1 MTGRDDDRAVR
12 YLLDELPE
20 ADREAFEDEYFGEE
34 GVYGALLAA
43 EDDLIDR
50 YCEDGLTPDQ
60 RARFEQRYL
69 TTEEGRERLEF
80 ARALKRL
87 GQRPSGQP
95 PGTVPAVSA
104 RAALRWLPWAA
115 VLVTALGA
123 LVFIRL
129 QGAEARRARDERA
142 ALQERLAQQQ
152 QRSRQQERR
161 LGELGQQIGR
171 VQEQARAM
179 EELLGA
185 AAAKGLGV
193 ASLALKGGLRRD
205 ASALSRVAL
214 RPDVAILR
222 LQLQL
227 DGPPRTAYRAS
238 LQAPEGRELWARDG
252 LPAARADGGSV
263 VAFTVPAAVLAP
275 GQYVVI
281 LGPAGARG
289 ESDAEFV
296 FEVRRSR

>member
-1 MTGRDDDRAVR
+1 MTGVDDDRAVR

-50 YCEDGLTPDQ
+50 YCEEGLTPDQ

-69 TTEEGRERLEF
+69 TTAEGRERVEF

-87 GQRPSGQP
+87 GERPSGRP
-95 PGTVPAVSA
+95 APLPAAPTRTVV
-104 RAALRWLPWAA
+104 RWLPWAA

-123 LVFIRL
+123 LAFVRI
-129 QGAEARRARDERA
+129 QGADARRAGEERA
-142 ALQERLAQQQ
+142 GLQERLAYQQ
-152 QRSRQQERR
+152 QRSREQDRR
-161 LGELGQQIGR
+161 LGELGQQLR
-171 VQEQARAM
+171 RAQEQARAV

-185 AAAKGLGV
+185 AAGKGLR
-193 ASLALKGGLRRD
+193 AATLALKGGLRRD
-205 ASALSRVAL
+205 ASALPRL
-214 RPDVAILR
+214 TLTPDVAIVR

-227 DGPPRTAYRAS
+227 DGPPRTAYRAA
-238 LQAPEGRELWARDG
+238 LQTPEGRELWARDG
-252 LPAARADGGSV
+252 LPAASGDGRSV
-263 VAFTVPAAVLAP
+263 VTFTVPTAVLAP
-275 GQYVVI
+275 GHYVVM

-296 FEVRRSR
+296 FEVRRPR